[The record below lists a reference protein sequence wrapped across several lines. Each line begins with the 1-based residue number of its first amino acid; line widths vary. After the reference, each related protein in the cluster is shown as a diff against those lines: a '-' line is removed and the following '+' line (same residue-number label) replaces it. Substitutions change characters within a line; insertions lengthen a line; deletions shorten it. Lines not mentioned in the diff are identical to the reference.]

1 MAQKAPSQKSNL
13 SETAKEVNPLLIKM
27 YKELRDEIIGERK
40 EYYDEMEAE
49 YGKIE
54 PIPEALKQENMVN
67 LANKIIRKEATEE
80 EKVDFRIRLA
90 RVKSKVFSDP
100 ELDNDKKR
108 TIVYNFV
115 RKLQDVVTG

>member
-1 MAQKAPSQKSNL
+1 M
-13 SETAKEVNPLLIKM
+13 LIKT
-27 YKELRDEIIGERK
+27 YKELRDEVIGERK
-40 EYYDEMEAE
+40 EYYNEMEEE

-54 PIPEALKQENMVN
+54 PIPEALRQENMVN
-67 LANKIIRKEATEE
+67 LANKIIRAEATEE

-100 ELDNDKKR
+100 ELDNDKKK
-108 TIVYNFV
+108 TIVDNFV

>member
-1 MAQKAPSQKSNL
+1 MQQKAPSQKSNL
-13 SETAKEVNPLLIKM
+13 SETAKEVNPLLIKT
-27 YKELRDEIIGERK
+27 YKELRDEVIGERK
-40 EYYDEMEAE
+40 EYYNEMEEE

-54 PIPEALKQENMVN
+54 PIPEALIQENMVN
-67 LANKIIRKEATEE
+67 LANKIIRAEATEE

-100 ELDNDKKR
+100 ELDNDKKK
-108 TIVYNFV
+108 TIVDNFV

>member
-1 MAQKAPSQKSNL
+1 MPQNAPSQKSNL
-13 SETAKEVNPLLIKM
+13 SKTAKEVNPLLIKM

-40 EYYDEMEAE
+40 EYYDEVEAE

-54 PIPEALKQENMVN
+54 PIPEVLKQENMVN

-100 ELDNDKKR
+100 ELDNDKKK
-108 TIVYNFV
+108 TIIDNFV